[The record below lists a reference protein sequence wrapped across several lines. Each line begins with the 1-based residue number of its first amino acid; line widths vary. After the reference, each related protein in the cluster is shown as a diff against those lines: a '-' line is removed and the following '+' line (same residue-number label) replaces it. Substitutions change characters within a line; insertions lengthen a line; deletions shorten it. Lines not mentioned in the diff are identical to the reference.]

1 MSLMQICQ
9 PWVAIATVASFVTI
23 GPHVHSSTFDL
34 SGSVRVRHEYLDGQF
49 RSGLNESSGMV
60 STRSLLAGKWTNE
73 RWTVIGQLLD
83 ARAYG
88 AEKGGTLS
96 TRDVNTLELVEAQ
109 VQRTFKEP
117 FGQRSKATIQLGR
130 FRQNFGSRRLI
141 ATGDYG
147 NVATSFTGLRADLA
161 FANRSE
167 LVLLYTLPQRV
178 EPDSIAAVRRNDTAF
193 DHEGFDRRIW
203 GALAS
208 RRGVIGELLIE
219 GGYIGFQETDAP
231 SSATRNRNLDSFS
244 LRLMRD
250 AAPDHWDFEVEG
262 IKQTGAIRSSL
273 AANAARQGVNAR
285 FLHWD
290 VGRTLSQIA
299 NTRLSLEFDYAS
311 GDAPGGKYQRF
322 DSLYGARRGEFG
334 PGGLYAV
341 LGRSNVQSYGL
352 RAEFT
357 PSKRLD
363 GFLSARAL
371 WAADGRDSFSTSGIR
386 DATGAAGR
394 FAGYQLDVR
403 LRYWMVPERLRLE
416 VNSATLFKRG
426 LLRHAPN
433 AAPNGDTVL
442 LATSVMWSF

>member
-1 MSLMQICQ
+1 MSFTRIRLR
-9 PWVAIATVASFVTI
+9 WVAIATVASFSTLA
-23 GPHVHSSTFDL
+23 PLVHASTFDL

-49 RSGLNESSGMV
+49 RSGLNESGDLISA
-60 STRSLLAGKWTNE
+60 RSLLAGQWSNE

-117 FGQRSKATIQLGR
+117 FGQRSEATIQFGR
-130 FRQNFGSRRLI
+130 FRQNLGSRRLI

-147 NVATSFTGLRADLA
+147 NVATSFTGARTDLA
-161 FANRSE
+161 FSNNSE
-167 LVLLYTLPQRV
+167 LVLFYALPQRV

-203 GALAS
+203 GVLAS
-208 RRGVIGELLIE
+208 RRGLLDDLLLE
-219 GGYIGFQETDAP
+219 AGYVGFQETDTP

-250 AAPDHWDFEVEG
+250 AAPDQWDFEIEG
-262 IKQTGAIRSSL
+262 IMQTGSIRSTL
-273 AANAARQGVNAR
+273 AANAARQGVNAH
-285 FLHWD
+285 FLHFD
-290 VGRTLSQIA
+290 IGRSYSRIA

-311 GDAPGGKYQRF
+311 GDAPGGKNQRF
-322 DSLYGARRGEFG
+322 DSLFGSRRGEFG
-334 PGGLYAV
+334 PGGLYAA
-341 LGRSNVQSYGL
+341 LGRSNVQSFGL

-363 GFLSARAL
+363 GFLSARAM

-394 FAGYQLDVR
+394 FAGYQLDAR

-442 LATSVMWSF
+442 LSTSAMWSF